1 MPAMMQALTDVVNH
15 LVLSPRTPRRTK
27 RVRSIA
33 LSSIER
39 ALRVKRSLEKQRSRH
54 PRKQPSP
61 VRCEIS
67 ADDHE
72 MACKEAEEFL
82 ASCTPK
88 PLTPEQIK
96 YYKSPQGK
104 RDLER
109 RLSVADRVDDDVTH
123 VSSTPVHSGDAGG
136 AVIPETPV
144 SSDNSAFESDA
155 ESASAEDDNVEYE
168 VDHMV
173 WARTGRAN
181 WEPAQIVKIHRTRD
195 GHRYDV
201 EFWFKKG
208 GNYTCG
214 QRYRSERL
222 RPFNVDTCRDHCFR
236 LSSAPWSK
244 RVDEAVCAYNR
255 ATRRRHDRFTI
266 DWATAECVECI

>member
-1 MPAMMQALTDVVNH
+1 MPCGEISPTTTSAL
-15 LVLSPRTPRRTK
+15 K
-27 RVRSIA
+27 EA
-33 LSSIER
+33 KEFIER
-39 ALRVKRSLEKQRSRH
+39 T
-54 PRKQPSP
+54 
-61 VRCEIS
+61 
-67 ADDHE
+67 
-72 MACKEAEEFL
+72 
-82 ASCTPK
+82 TPK

-96 YYKSPQGK
+96 YIQSPQGK
-104 RDLER
+104 RDFER
-109 RLSVADRVDDDVTH
+109 RLSAAGRVDDDVTH

-155 ESASAEDDNVEYE
+155 ESASAECEYE

-222 RPFNVDTCRDHCFR
+222 HCSTSTRPEHCFR
-236 LSSAPWSK
+236 LR
-244 RVDEAVCAYNR
+244 RVVE
-255 ATRRRHDRFTI
+255 TRR
-266 DWATAECVECI
+266 

>member
-1 MPAMMQALTDVVNH
+1 MMQALTDVVNH
-15 LVLSPRTPRRTK
+15 LVLSPRTPRRTT
-27 RVRSIA
+27 RVRSIS
-33 LSSIER
+33 LSSVER

-67 ADDHE
+67 AADHE
-72 MACKEAEEFL
+72 SALKEAKEFIERT
-82 ASCTPK
+82 TPK

-96 YYKSPQGK
+96 YIQSPQYHMLKLGA
-104 RDLER
+104 
-109 RLSVADRVDDDVTH
+109 ADRVDDDVTH

-144 SSDNSAFESDA
+144 SAFESDA
-155 ESASAEDDNVEYE
+155 ESASAEDDDVEYE

-173 WARTGRAN
+173 WARTGRGAN

-222 RPFNVDTCRDHCFR
+222 RPFNVDTCREHCFR

-255 ATRRRHDRFTI
+255 AVRHRSDRFTI

>member
-15 LVLSPRTPRRTK
+15 LVLSPRTPRRTT

-33 LSSIER
+33 LSSVER

-72 MACKEAEEFL
+72 IACKAAKEFIERT
-82 ASCTPK
+82 TPK

-109 RLSVADRVDDDVTH
+109 RLSAADRVDDDVTH
-123 VSSTPVHSGDAGG
+123 VSSTPVHSGDTGG

-144 SSDNSAFESDA
+144 SAFESDA
-155 ESASAEDDNVEYE
+155 ESASAEDDDVEYE

-173 WARTGRAN
+173 WARSGRAN
-181 WEPAQIVKIHRTRD
+181 WDPAQIVKIHRTRD

-222 RPFNVDTCRDHCFR
+222 RPFNVDTCREHCFR

-255 ATRRRHDRFTI
+255 ATRRRDDRFTI